1 MSAVMNKPINFNVM
15 GVEDF
20 GEFLYVVKVLKS
32 ISKDEKISIFAD
44 TFEVTDSGDL
54 VFITNIRQK
63 EIPTIVFAKGSWS
76 MFYLAHPSFKYPM
89 SVEMWKD
96 VAGIGITY
104 RIKEI
109 PIKEI
114 IIEKPVKFDE
124 IETESTEKIQEEVP
138 IETEPV
144 IVEAEPEIPA
154 E

>member
-1 MSAVMNKPINFNVM
+1 MSAVKQESSKPINFNVM

-32 ISKDEKISIFAD
+32 ISKDGEISVYAD

-76 MFYLAHPSFKYPM
+76 MFHLAHPSFKYPM

-104 RIKEI
+104 KIKEI
-109 PIKEI
+109 PTKEV
-114 IIEKPVKFDE
+114 IIEKPVKSDE
-124 IETESTEKIQEEVP
+124 IETESAEEVQEGALT
-138 IETEPV
+138 ETEPV
-144 IVEAEPEIPA
+144 TETSQE
-154 E
+154 